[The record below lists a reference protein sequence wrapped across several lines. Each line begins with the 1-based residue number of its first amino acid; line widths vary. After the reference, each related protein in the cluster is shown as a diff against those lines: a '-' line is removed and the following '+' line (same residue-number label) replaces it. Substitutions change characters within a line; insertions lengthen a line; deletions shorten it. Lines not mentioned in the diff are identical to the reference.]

1 MQDRVA
7 WVVDPRRQEEKSM
20 KRRVFVIQAGK
31 AFPVVAGALYLI
43 RCGSSTTSPSAVADI
58 SSTSTVVNSHSHS
71 VGVPA
76 SDQLHPANTT
86 YTSSTSSAHEHMV
99 TLTASQL
106 SNLAS
111 GGSVTIT
118 STVNTV
124 TGTHQHDFTFQGKK

>member
-1 MQDRVA
+1 
-7 WVVDPRRQEEKSM
+7 M

-43 RCGSSTTSPSAVADI
+43 GCGSSTTPSAVAAI
-58 SSTSTVVNSHSHS
+58 SSTSTVINSHSHA

-86 YTSSTSSAHEHMV
+86 YTSSTSSAHDHLV

-106 SNLAS
+106 SSLAS

-118 STVNTV
+118 STVSTV
-124 TGTHQHDFTFQGKK
+124 TGAHQHDFTFQGKK